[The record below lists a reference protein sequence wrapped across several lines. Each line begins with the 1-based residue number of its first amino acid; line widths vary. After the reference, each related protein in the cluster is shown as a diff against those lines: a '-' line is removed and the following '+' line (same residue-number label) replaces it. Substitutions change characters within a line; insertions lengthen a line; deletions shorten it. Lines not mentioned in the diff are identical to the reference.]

1 MHGDLSGLVG
11 LNIEELIKV
20 GYKVDVLLKSIM
32 ERMAKIHSQAPPP
45 APSVSTDSIDMAS
58 PSQYLTSP
66 QQEEGWLDM
75 VSSGGDVGTQ
85 VYGGNASHDGSGFS
99 GGDMMMETQFSDLG
113 FSSSP
118 FPPM

>member
-1 MHGDLSGLVG
+1 M
-11 LNIEELIKV
+11 
-20 GYKVDVLLKSIM
+20 LKSLG
-32 ERMAKIHSQAPPP
+32 ERMAKNHVQAPPP

-75 VSSGGDVGTQ
+75 VSSGGDVGTL
-85 VYGGNASHDGSGFS
+85 VYGGYAGGHEGAGFT
-99 GGDMMMETQFSDLG
+99 GDDTMMQMQSFNLEFDWSQ
-113 FSSSP
+113 